1 MEDCHRIPCQRTEQA
16 ATGLGID
23 DSLFEHRKTDI
34 NELTD
39 DGLAQFQNLDFC
51 HQNRYLQ
58 TGVCY
63 LGYGGVKI
71 VWGEREKA

>member
-16 ATGLGID
+16 ATGLGMD

-39 DGLAQFQNLDFC
+39 DGLAQFPNFDFC
-51 HQNRYLQ
+51 HRNRYLQ
-58 TGVCY
+58 TGARY
-63 LGYGGVKI
+63 LGMVALK
-71 VWGEREKA
+71 